1 VAIWGGHRAIKIVR
15 NVDDDDAGRH
25 FSWER
30 LLIAILLLGAHVR
43 TTSFTSIGAMSIA
56 LMAGAANAQTAPQ
69 ATSAPAE
76 PVELAQ
82 ASTDADVPL
91 GSEII
96 VTGTRRTDRTVAE
109 SPTPIDVYSG
119 AELVK
124 QGTADM
130 NQILQNLVPSFS
142 VARYAIGDGSSFVRP
157 PNLRGLPPDET
168 LVLLNGKRLHRS
180 ALVQIGANALS
191 AGAHSADLAQIPAL
205 AVKNVEVLRD
215 GASAQYGSDAIAG
228 VIAMTLKDSPS
239 EISGYVRY
247 GQYYE
252 GDGKDYQAALNGG
265 FKLGDN
271 GFINFTG
278 EYVNSGKTSRGV
290 TRPGALQ
297 LSIEQPDIDVPELA
311 QRYGNPKLESE
322 RFFVNGGFDLGDSSI
337 YFFGNYGH
345 SYQEESFNYR
355 QSLEATGFGRNGI
368 FNDIFTDFDNATPG
382 IQSGA
387 AGGNVYAPND
397 YEVAGPNARDYRQLS
412 DCSDPLVQNFS
423 CVYPG
428 GFTPIFFG
436 KIDDISGTVGYKGTL
451 GFGLNY
457 DLSAQYGQNTLKYSL
472 ANSMNPSLGVS
483 SPNKFYL
490 GKLEQRE
497 TLINADFSYPLEA
510 GLASP
515 ITIAFGGQY
524 FRESYELGLGDPASY
539 AVGPYTGNLVFHQ
552 DGTPVCTN
560 SVYDPANPTACTQL
574 STAQPVGAN
583 GFPGYGPAIA
593 GESSRN
599 SKGVYLDIETDIVEG
614 LSVGVAGRY
623 EHLSDFGD
631 TTTGK
636 VSARYAINDAVAVR
650 ATAGTGFRAP
660 TPGQVNTSS
669 IATTFNA
676 GNPNAIEQM
685 TLPVTSPVAAY
696 LGATELTPEK
706 SRNLSAGLV
715 FTPIPNAT
723 LSIDYYRIKVR
734 DRIGTSG
741 IFTITDED
749 RPTLRDLGLANYAT
763 VNEVKFL
770 TNAFDT
776 RTQGIDVVG
785 THRMNTDGAGLFN
798 TTIAFTWN
806 DTKVTKR
813 DPLVIDD
820 TRVQQ
825 LERTLPKY
833 RAVVTEN
840 WQLGPL
846 NVLGRMNWYSKFTLT
861 EDGLLQQTFGSEFV
875 FDLEVSY
882 DLTENFTIAAGG
894 QNILD
899 AYPDKFSDARG
910 TLGPVYSSTGG
921 RFTGDVYPDISP
933 FGFNGGFWYV
943 KAGFKF

>member
-1 VAIWGGHRAIKIVR
+1 M
-15 NVDDDDAGRH
+15 
-25 FSWER
+25 
-30 LLIAILLLGAHVR
+30 R
-43 TTSFTSIGAMSIA
+43 TTTFTSIAAIA
-56 LMAGAANAQTAPQ
+56 AALATGAAHAQ
-69 ATSAPAE
+69 SAPMADTTAA
-76 PVELAQ
+76 PTELAQ
-82 ASTDADVPL
+82 GQTADADVPL

-191 AGAHSADLAQIPAL
+191 AGAHSADLAQIPAI

-252 GDGKDYQAALNGG
+252 GDGEDYQVALNGG
-265 FKLGDN
+265 FKLGDS

-290 TRPGALQ
+290 TRAGAYQ
-297 LSIEQPDIDVPELA
+297 LAIEQPDIGVPKLA
-311 QRYGNPKLESE
+311 QRYGNPALESE

-355 QSLEATGFGRNGI
+355 QSVNATGFGKNGI
-368 FNDIFTDFDNATPG
+368 FNDIFTDFDNTTPG
-382 IQSGA
+382 IQTGA
-387 AGGNVYAPND
+387 AGGNVYAPNG
-397 YEVAGPNARDYRQLS
+397 YEVTGPNARDYTQVS
-412 DCSDPLVQNFS
+412 DCSDPLVQNFT
-423 CVYPG
+423 CIYPG

-436 KIDDISGTVGYKGTL
+436 KIDDISGTIGYKGTL
-451 GFGLNY
+451 GFGLTY
-457 DLSAQYGQNTLKYSL
+457 DLSAQYGQNTLKYSMT
-472 ANSMNPSLGVS
+472 NTMNPSLGVT
-483 SPNKFYL
+483 SPTEFYL

-497 TLINADFSYPLEA
+497 TLFNADFAYPLEV
-510 GLASP
+510 GFASP
-515 ITIAFGGQY
+515 VTIAFGAQY

-560 SVYDPANPTACTQL
+560 GLFDPANPAACAQL

-599 SKGVYLDIETDIVEG
+599 SKGVYIDLETDITEQ
-614 LSVGVAGRY
+614 LSLGIAGRY
-623 EHLSDFGD
+623 EDLSDFGE

-636 VSARYAINDAVAVR
+636 VSARYAFTDAIAVR

-696 LGATELTPEK
+696 LGAKELTPEK
-706 SRNLSAGLV
+706 SRNISAGVVL
-715 FTPIPNAT
+715 TPAPNAT

-741 IFTITDED
+741 IFTITDAD

-776 RTQGIDVVG
+776 RTQGIDIVG
-785 THRMNTDGAGLFN
+785 TYRMATDSAGLFN
-798 TTIAFTWN
+798 TTAAFTWN
-806 DTKVTKR
+806 DTKVTER

-820 TRVQQ
+820 TRVAQ

-833 RAVVTEN
+833 RVVVTEN
-840 WQLGPL
+840 WELGPL
-846 NVLGRMNWYSKFTLT
+846 AVLGRMNWYSKFTLT

-882 DLTENFTIAAGG
+882 DLTDNVTLAVGG
-894 QNILD
+894 QNIFD
-899 AYPDKFSDARG
+899 NYPDKFSDARG
-910 TLGPVYSSTGG
+910 TLGPVYPTTGG
-921 RFTGDVYPDISP
+921 RFTGDVYPDTSP

-943 KAGFKF
+943 KAGFNF